1 MKTANVFPVIFFLSF
16 LAIPVCAQEQFNNCT
31 AAFLDQKMVVDEYTT
46 SGKCALPHNAA
57 GELTVC
63 TADLS
68 PERSVA
74 KDKIA
79 FKIAIRDKNTGT
91 LTMFSG
97 ETYRKIDIKKVMTQC
112 VPGDRIVLLT
122 MDREY
127 ALPHNE
133 ILVLEGAH

>member
-1 MKTANVFPVIFFLSF
+1 MKTALRSCLLLFLV
-16 LAIPVCAQEQFNNCT
+16 IPVLRASGQEQFTNCT
-31 AAFLDQKMVVDEYTT
+31 AAFLDQKMVVDQYTPD
-46 SGKCALPHNAA
+46 GKCVLSHSAS

-74 KDKIA
+74 KDKVG

-91 LTMFSG
+91 ITMFADD
-97 ETYRKIDIKKVMTQC
+97 TFRKIDIQKVMTQC
-112 VPGDRIVLLT
+112 RPGDHIVLIT
-122 MDREY
+122 TSREY

-133 ILVLEGAH
+133 ILVQ